1 MPPFDVNED
10 GSAKDPGAYR
20 AAIMNDAQKLKAIQA
35 RHVAACSLHATSR
48 TARGGAVPGAARR
61 FGVEGGVEEASG
73 HVALTRRPRR
83 TPSCRT
89 PSWAMT

>member
-35 RHVAACSLHATSR
+35 RHVAACSLHA
-48 TARGGAVPGAARR
+48 A
-61 FGVEGGVEEASG
+61 
-73 HVALTRRPRR
+73 
-83 TPSCRT
+83 
-89 PSWAMT
+89 